1 MWATPWAYDNKVF
14 CLDEAGTTHV
24 LQAGSEFKV
33 LDTNAL
39 GEKFWSTV
47 AISNG
52 SIILRGVE
60 HVYCIRQ

>member
-1 MWATPWAYDNKVF
+1 YDNKVF

-39 GEKFWSTV
+39 GEKFWSTA